1 MKGKKIPDKEKK
13 PMNSDSLNRD
23 SLEQEIQSQIDQNKE
38 INKALEK
45 LLKSVTEEQSL
56 KKENN

>member
-13 PMNSDSLNRD
+13 PLSSDSLNRD
-23 SLEQEIQSQIDQNKE
+23 SLEQEIQQQIEQNRE

-56 KKENN
+56 KKDN